1 MWRRRCGWDAFVADE
16 ENEEKEGGEDERDQ
30 RIVGEDGGGAKQRE
44 GEGQGWMRKDESN
57 EEESNECE
65 NGLRDRRETIENDL
79 TETEE
84 KVNYAE
90 AGPNDQEKSGYEPG
104 DYVLVRFPTKN
115 VEYRCA
121 AMINEINEEDNDLQV
136 TFLKICDAKVQ
147 IFRINESDISDVTFD

>member
-1 MWRRRCGWDAFVADE
+1 MGGDLAAYMKKSKGVDREEEKRAWMWRRRCGWDAFVADE
-16 ENEEKEGGEDERDQ
+16 ENEEKEGGEDERWERKGEWKEEGGGREWEKDDTKRDQ

-84 KVNYAE
+84 VVKRWDEVR
-90 AGPNDQEKSGYEPG
+90 GQPSSGSG
-104 DYVLVRFPTKN
+104 QQR
-115 VEYRCA
+115 
-121 AMINEINEEDNDLQV
+121 NE
-136 TFLKICDAKVQ
+136 
-147 IFRINESDISDVTFD
+147 